1 MAKGSEARVVVTG
14 FRAFP
19 GVPDNPSQRVIE
31 YLQAHPEMLP
41 EGAETRLFDVSYDS
55 IEGDIDAVFADPPA
69 TLVLTGYSR
78 RADGIV
84 LETLATDAC
93 DPGRPDA
100 AGFAPSGQAE
110 EAGFCENEA
119 VDFGRLSAALAE
131 RGLPCVLSR
140 DAGAYLCNR
149 SYRLAMQRIAE
160 RGCATRAIFVH
171 IPAIAGTPL
180 ADESARPMALEEIAE
195 GVTVVARE
203 LEEGVSPA

>member
-1 MAKGSEARVVVTG
+1 MANGSEARVVVTG

-84 LETLATDAC
+84 LETLATEAC
-93 DPGRPDA
+93 DPGRLDA
-100 AGFAPSGQAE
+100 AGFAPVGQSE
-110 EAGFCENEA
+110 EPSACMNEA
-119 VDFGRLSAALAE
+119 VDFGRLSSALAE

-160 RGCATRAIFVH
+160 RGCATRAVFVH

-180 ADESARPMALEEIAE
+180 AGESARPMALEEIAE